1 MTVRYAHDAD
11 QHRETGGATMSDRIR
26 IISADSHVSI
36 PKELVRAHLPS
47 ELRGK
52 VEEAERAF
60 TAAMLEAKPQKTKQA
75 ELKEGRAPT
84 GMPNMGQG
92 APWPAAGRAGEHDA
106 AARLDDMDID
116 GVEAEILYVGSGG
129 ASFGA
134 LDAAERVEATR
145 ALNSGAIEW
154 AAVDPK
160 RLMPVYVLP
169 VEDIAASVK
178 EVERVVAEHGKAV
191 QIPLVPRE
199 VGGLPYWDRAYDP
212 LWEILSETGVPISQH
227 VGASRYLMQDVM
239 QEDPTPYKGIFQS
252 LPPIFMAECIA
263 DWTVSGVLERFPDL
277 RVVLVEA
284 GIGWIPYFLER
295 LDTMVANHG
304 WTTFPDHAI
313 SELPSFYWHR
323 NMAAT
328 FEQDKVGMR
337 LLDMVGIENLMWAT
351 DYPHPDSTWPRSR
364 EILDEH
370 FAGLP
375 RDDVEL
381 IASGN
386 VTRIYQL

>member
-1 MTVRYAHDAD
+1 
-11 QHRETGGATMSDRIR
+11 MSDQIR
-26 IISADSHVSI
+26 IISADSHVTI
-36 PKELVRAHLPS
+36 PKGLVHDHLPS
-47 ELRGK
+47 DLRQK
-52 VEEAERAF
+52 VESAEAEY
-60 TAAMLEAKPQKTKQA
+60 AARNLEAKPQKAKQA
-75 ELKEGRAPT
+75 ELKKGRVPT
-84 GMPNMGQG
+84 GLPNMREG

-106 AARLDDMDID
+106 AERLKDMDID

-129 ASFGA
+129 ASFA
-134 LDAAERVEATR
+134 TLSPPERLEATR
-145 ALNSGAIEW
+145 ALNSAAIEW
-154 AAVDPK
+154 ASIDPK
-160 RLMPVYVLP
+160 RLMPVYILP
-169 VEDIAASVK
+169 VEDIGAAVR

-199 VGGLPYWDRAYDP
+199 LGALPYWDEAYDP

-227 VGASRYLMQDVM
+227 VGGSRYLMGDVL

-252 LPPIFMAECIA
+252 LPPIFMAECIS
-263 DWTVSGVLERFPDL
+263 DWCVSGVLGRWPDL

-295 LDTMVANHG
+295 LDTMVDNHG
-304 WTTFPDHAI
+304 WKTFPEHAI
-313 SELPSFYWHR
+313 TEKPSFYWHR

-328 FEQDKVGMR
+328 FEQDTTGMR
-337 LLDMVGIENLMWAT
+337 LLDILGIENLMWAT

-364 EILDEH
+364 QVLEQH
-370 FAGLP
+370 FEGMS

-386 VTRIYQL
+386 ATRIYKL